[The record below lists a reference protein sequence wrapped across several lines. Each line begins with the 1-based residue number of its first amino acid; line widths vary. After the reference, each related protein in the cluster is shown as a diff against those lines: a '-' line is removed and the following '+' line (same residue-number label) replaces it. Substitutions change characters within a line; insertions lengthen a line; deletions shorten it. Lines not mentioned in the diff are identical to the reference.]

1 MCAPSQN
8 RAPQTPLFKA
18 FLLSIIISINQFDW
32 DTVMAPVMFILPF
45 FLLASAIVAN
55 KLLLTVLS
63 PITLV
68 AFRMVGGGLF
78 LYWYHRVPHTV
89 IRTFFLQLT
98 AAALC
103 TTFINSLLKSYAL
116 THLTS
121 TKAAFI
127 GALDPIVTALLAF
140 IMIGDSVNSKQLVGI
155 IIGMIGGALISFD
168 HFSFSFDTL
177 LPVMAAFGALV
188 IGRYGWLLS
197 QKLLKQTSITA
208 AQLNAGMMLITGG
221 IALGYVL
228 CSPGSLMSEV
238 CALNQPYLLAAFLFT
253 IVVGNG
259 IAYPLYAQLL
269 KKHPATLVSLTG
281 LLIPVMVMMM
291 GALLLGESCSPQVM
305 VGACCIGLGM
315 LMFTFYSRST

>member
-1 MCAPSQN
+1 
-8 RAPQTPLFKA
+8 
-18 FLLSIIISINQFDW
+18 
-32 DTVMAPVMFILPF
+32 MFILPF

-55 KLLLTVLS
+55 KLLLAVLS

-78 LYWYHRVPHTV
+78 LYWHHRVPHAV
-89 IRTFFLQLT
+89 IRTFFLPLT
-98 AAALC
+98 GIALC

-140 IMIGDSVNSKQLVGI
+140 VMIGDSVNSKQLVGI

-168 HFSFSFDTL
+168 SGTFSLDSL
-177 LPVMAAFGALV
+177 LPIIAAFGALV

-197 QKLLKQTSITA
+197 QKLLKQNSITA
-208 AQLNAGMMLITGG
+208 AQLNAGIMLIAGG
-221 IALGYVL
+221 IAFGYVL
-228 CSPGSLMSEV
+228 CSPVLLISEV

-253 IVVGNG
+253 IFVGNG

-291 GALLLGESCSPQVM
+291 GALLLGESCSPQIAAGAFCIC
-305 VGACCIGLGM
+305 VGM
-315 LMFTFYSRST
+315 FMFTFYSRST